1 MRTLV
6 HKALPAYAI
15 TLFALFFLTMLLYL
29 LHIDNWDHEVILLI
43 TGAMIFYPFLAPMA
57 VWYPPDKPSPTVM
70 NRSSSSVESRMSIM
84 SPIAG

>member
-29 LHIDNWDHEVILLI
+29 LHIDNWDHEVTPHYRRNDILSVSGNHGNPAAAGVLPV
-43 TGAMIFYPFLAPMA
+43 F
-57 VWYPPDKPSPTVM
+57 PS
-70 NRSSSSVESRMSIM
+70 
-84 SPIAG
+84 